1 MCLTIPPQSASNSPA
16 EDRSTNVQ
24 TARVCRLRMVVVT
37 QAPNIIERLVGVLDS
52 CGIALNLFTT
62 RLERGVGTQTHLLQ
76 VRPVCEAWSKVMDTV
91 TSDTGGISY
100 KSWNK

>member
-1 MCLTIPPQSASNSPA
+1 
-16 EDRSTNVQ
+16 
-24 TARVCRLRMVVVT
+24 MVVVT

-62 RLERGVGTQTHLLQ
+62 RLERDVGTQTHLLQ

-91 TSDTGGISY
+91 TSDTGGISSQVLEQ
-100 KSWNK
+100 KMNSVTSIAGVRKVCG